1 MRSRARRE
9 RAGGARRDHL
19 SETEAKQALALIAGL
34 AVLVPAC
41 GEDSVA
47 VDDYANDLCTAL
59 TGWTQALRDRQAELQ
74 EGVEPGRSPEEDRDA
89 LQQFVEG
96 AVEESD
102 ALVDD
107 VEAAGEPDIEDG
119 GEVADAF
126 RTAVQDTRDEL
137 EEARDD
143 VAQIPTD
150 PPGAYRTAVEEFTTE
165 VRNTLEGIDER
176 FQDVDAPELDMALDE
191 ASACQG

>member
-1 MRSRARRE
+1 MS
-9 RAGGARRDHL
+9 
-19 SETEAKQALALIAGL
+19 
-34 AVLVPAC
+34 AC

-59 TGWTQALRDRQAELQ
+59 TGWTQGLRDRQTELQ

-96 AVEESD
+96 AVEASD

-119 GEVADAF
+119 GDVAEAF
-126 RTAVQDTRDEL
+126 RTAVADTRDEL

-150 PPGAYRTAVEEFTTE
+150 SPGAYRTAVEEFTSE